1 VSISPLQRASD
12 EFASQLRRWREQR
25 GLTKRALAGEMGFD
39 PSYVSHI
46 EGGRHRPTEDFAR
59 RAEVVLRSGGAIWQS
74 YTTYDALRQSA
85 AEAEAPA
92 QAAAPD
98 VWIPPGTGLVIEKER
113 AALGFKDGMYHVRVR
128 RDLYNA
134 GPDPVVRYPVRI
146 RVDKHPGH
154 PRRSARL
161 HHGAPLTW
169 GELGFA
175 AFGQD
180 GEPMTWQPTYDSDTT
195 KELWLR
201 FENAERRFPLY
212 PRHRAAV
219 EYAYHVPE
227 LKFGN
232 WFQRAIRLPTH
243 DLAMELDF
251 RSRDEPAVWGTVS
264 SLTTE
269 GAALGSPEVSYRD
282 PDRTVYTWLVRSPA
296 LQARYRLEWRL
307 PGSLS

>member
-1 VSISPLQRASD
+1 
-12 EFASQLRRWREQR
+12 
-25 GLTKRALAGEMGFD
+25 LTKRALAGEMGFD

-74 YTTYDALRQSA
+74 YATYDALRQSA
-85 AEAEAPA
+85 PVVEASP
-92 QAAAPD
+92 QPAAPD
-98 VWIPPGTGLVIEKER
+98 VWIPPGTGLVVER
-113 AALGFKDGMYHVRVR
+113 EQAALGIKDGLYHIRVR
-128 RDLYNA
+128 RLLYNA

-169 GELGFA
+169 AELGFA
-175 AFGQD
+175 AYGPD
-180 GEPMTWQPTYDSDTT
+180 REPMTWQPTYDSDTT

-212 PRHRAAV
+212 PRHRATV
-219 EYAYHVPE
+219 DYTYQVPE
-227 LKFGN
+227 FKFGN
-232 WFQRAIRLPTH
+232 WFQRAIRLPTRE
-243 DLAMELDF
+243 LEMELDF
-251 RSRDEPAVWGTVS
+251 PSHDEPAVWGTVS
-264 SLTTE
+264 SLTAE
-269 GAALGSPEVSYRD
+269 GAPLGPPEVSYRGD
-282 PDRTVYTWLVRSPA
+282 KRTVYAWSVRSPA
-296 LQARYRLEWRL
+296 LQARYRLEWRS